1 MKSKCFK
8 IVALSV
14 GLSALSVQA
23 FAGPDNVNIV
33 LHTIRSVSSSVEAI
47 DNELTKLQVNEVRKL
62 IGEKSKLVAK
72 VVDSGASVAFD
83 EYAPLVDQSLQQ
95 MVKGGYESIPDV
107 RKYVLDELDAL
118 SSSDVMKQADTLVK
132 INERLNLSATEGLA
146 RAKSVLAATNEAPKE
161 ALAQLQAAAGAG
173 TLQGKVVQE
182 AAQDIQILKAEISFN
197 QLQAQLIEATSSN
210 AIAARQN
217 ATPDSQQEENGGVET
232 TNKDKNDPS
241 SNCPKTGAGKCD
253 DNPDVESQATKA
265 NSAVKGG
272 S

>member
-1 MKSKCFK
+1 M
-8 IVALSV
+8 
-14 GLSALSVQA
+14 
-23 FAGPDNVNIV
+23 
-33 LHTIRSVSSSVEAI
+33 
-47 DNELTKLQVNEVRKL
+47 
-62 IGEKSKLVAK
+62 
-72 VVDSGASVAFD
+72 
-83 EYAPLVDQSLQQ
+83 
-95 MVKGGYESIPDV
+95 
-107 RKYVLDELDAL
+107 
-118 SSSDVMKQADTLVK
+118 VK

-217 ATPDSQQEENGGVET
+217 ATPDFQQEENGDVAT

-241 SNCPKTGAGKCD
+241 SNCSKTGAGKCD